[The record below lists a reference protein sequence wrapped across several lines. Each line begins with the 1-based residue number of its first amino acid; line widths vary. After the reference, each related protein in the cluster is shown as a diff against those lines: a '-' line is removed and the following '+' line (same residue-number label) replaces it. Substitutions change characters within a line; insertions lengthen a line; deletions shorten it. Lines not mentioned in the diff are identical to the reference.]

1 MVSFVVGLEGV
12 TQVTVDVFALGMA
25 ETDEQLYRKTT
36 TLMTNDPEV
45 ADAFRPYRF
54 KRTHER
60 VNLLVEAE
68 AHEVLRNTLNSSN
81 CNEGV
86 SPPSRSSDPSQP
98 MTLAVRGD
106 DEPLAEGRDEDSA
119 LEDDE
124 STDDQQPTRAQIK
137 MIDQYHRH
145 LGHPPRRKVLKVLKA
160 AHSKL
165 AVLEHVRCEKR
176 CAD

>member
-1 MVSFVVGLEGV
+1 MVGLEGV

-98 MTLAVRGD
+98 VTLAVRGVVSQLTK
-106 DEPLAEGRDEDSA
+106 DE
-119 LEDDE
+119 
-124 STDDQQPTRAQIK
+124 TRTL
-137 MIDQYHRH
+137 H
-145 LGHPPRRKVLKVLKA
+145 LRTTSPRTINNL
-160 AHSKL
+160 
-165 AVLEHVRCEKR
+165 LEHESR
-176 CAD
+176 